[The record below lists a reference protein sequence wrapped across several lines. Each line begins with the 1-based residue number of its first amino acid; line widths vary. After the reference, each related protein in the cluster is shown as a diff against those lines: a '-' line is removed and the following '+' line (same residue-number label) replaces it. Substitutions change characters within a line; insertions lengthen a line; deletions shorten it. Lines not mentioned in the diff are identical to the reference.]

1 MQGVIIFA
9 IFYVFI
15 ITLQIKSGKGF
26 GMAIDNSSF
35 WQLLVIFGGIATF
48 LINAIWY
55 MQTGKEFWI
64 CAAHILSLEN
74 RPANDSKI
82 VIEKLEN

>member
-1 MQGVIIFA
+1 MPIIKIFVFKGKLLKEVDNHIMQGVIIFA

-55 MQTGKEFWI
+55 MQTGKEF
-64 CAAHILSLEN
+64 
-74 RPANDSKI
+74 
-82 VIEKLEN
+82 